1 MTALS
6 SSEISPPSGETCV
19 IQRWESKD
27 PTREVTSAAEEP
39 RPVLLVAGI
48 GRGRG
53 VNGGRWGRDDIR
65 VGRESDV
72 SLRIKVCQSIFALKK
87 KEEFIRTCSR

>member
-1 MTALS
+1 MAALS
-6 SSEISPPSGETCV
+6 SSEISPSGEAWV
-19 IQRWESKD
+19 IWRWESKD
-27 PTREVTSAAEEP
+27 PTRDVTSAAEEP

-72 SLRIKVCQSIFALKK
+72 S
-87 KEEFIRTCSR
+87 

>member
-1 MTALS
+1 M
-6 SSEISPPSGETCV
+6 IR
-19 IQRWESKD
+19 RWESKD

-53 VNGGRWGRDDIR
+53 VNGRRWGRDDIR
-65 VGRESDV
+65 LGRESAV
-72 SLRIKVCQSIFALKK
+72 S
-87 KEEFIRTCSR
+87 

>member
-6 SSEISPPSGETCV
+6 SSAILPSGEKWA
-19 IQRWESKD
+19 IWRWESKE

-65 VGRESDV
+65 VGRDSDV
-72 SLRIKVCQSIFALKK
+72 S
-87 KEEFIRTCSR
+87 